1 MADVGWVRLS
11 TRLFENRKIKYLLS
25 QPKGAELTLLW
36 VRLLCLA
43 GTINDNGR
51 VYVTS
56 KVTYTPQTLA
66 VDTGVALA
74 VVKKAWEL
82 FQDLEMIEITEEG
95 HIEIL
100 GWEKH
105 QNVTGLEKLK
115 EDAKIRQRRSRFKKV
130 GLEYEEGMQCAY
142 CGEEAVTVDHI
153 IPKSKGGKDVATNV
167 VPCCKLCNNTKNN
180 RDVVDFLNA
189 QLASGGKVDVEHI
202 GHNSILAKYVNYN
215 VTSGVFEA
223 VSHVTNGVT
232 NGVTNETI
240 THQSRTR
247 EEKNKNKNRKE
258 DDSYRHHLL
267 KGDDD
272 GNHTEIF
279 ALWEKNIMPL
289 VPAIAEKLQALLGE
303 VGEAAVEQG
312 ILAAVEHGARNF
324 SYVQTVA
331 RNYVSGKGKPQ
342 KEEMPF

>member
-11 TRLFENRKIKYLLS
+11 TRMFENRKIKHLLS
-25 QPKGAELTLLW
+25 QPKGADLTLLW

-95 HIEIL
+95 YIEIL

-105 QNVTGLEKLK
+105 QNVTGLEK
-115 EDAKIRQRRSRFKKV
+115 IREQNRLRKQKQR
-130 GLEYEEGMQCAY
+130 QC
-142 CGEEAVTVDHI
+142 D
-153 IPKSKGGKDVATNV
+153 K
-167 VPCCKLCNNTKNN
+167 
-180 RDVVDFLNA
+180 
-189 QLASGGKVDVEHI
+189 
-202 GHNSILAKYVNYN
+202 
-215 VTSGVFEA
+215 
-223 VSHVTNGVT
+223 
-232 NGVTNETI
+232 
-240 THQSRTR
+240 SRTVTQQRR
-247 EEKNKNKNRKE
+247 EEKKRKE
-258 DDSYRHHLL
+258 NEDDYHHLHN
-267 KGDDD
+267 DDD
-272 GNHTEIF
+272 AKCHTEIF

-289 VPAIAEKLQALLGE
+289 VPVVAEKLQALLQE
-303 VGEAAVEQG
+303 VGEAAVEHG
-312 ILAAVEHGARNF
+312 IMAAVEHGARNF

-331 RNYVSGKGKPQ
+331 RNYVSGKSKPQ